1 MISKRQKASPCHLHM
16 ADMVFKVYMHM
27 HKKSYPS
34 ISNDPPV
41 HDLLGRRAPSS
52 SSSCFPTKFY
62 LSCLVTHQNVLSC
75 SDYLCYNDNAIQKRL
90 TPRRLMKIIP
100 MCKFSLQKNDRMMEK
115 KFSSIKINEINIFL
129 GGVTSKY
136 DFKEKK

>member
-1 MISKRQKASPCHLHM
+1 
-16 ADMVFKVYMHM
+16 
-27 HKKSYPS
+27 
-34 ISNDPPV
+34 
-41 HDLLGRRAPSS
+41 
-52 SSSCFPTKFY
+52 
-62 LSCLVTHQNVLSC
+62 
-75 SDYLCYNDNAIQKRL
+75 
-90 TPRRLMKIIP
+90 MKIIP